1 MGWFVSYV
9 RSSVGAKQVMAVTGL
24 ALLLFTLVHMLGHL
38 GMFRGRDA
46 YNTYAHTLQSLGTLK
61 WLMRGGLLAVFV
73 IHVASGLSLAAAN
86 RAARPV
92 RYAVTRRVRT
102 TIFARTMAIT
112 GLVILLFVVYHLCHF
127 TLGWVQPDAFHQ
139 LDDKGR
145 YDAYDMFIAGFR
157 GQPVLLISYL
167 VPVALLCAH
176 LAHGAS
182 SWLQTLGLRHPRY
195 DRGLEL
201 VGPVLAV
208 ILIVGYF
215 APPLAVAFHLI
226 TP

>member
-24 ALLLFTLVHMLGHL
+24 GLLLFTIIHMLGHL
-38 GMFRGRDA
+38 GMFAGRGA
-46 YNTYAHTLQSLGTLK
+46 YDSYAHTLQSMGTLK
-61 WLMRGGLLAVFV
+61 WLIRGGLLAIFV
-73 IHVASGLSLAAAN
+73 IHVAAGLRLASAN
-86 RAARPV
+86 RAARPS
-92 RYAVTRRVRT
+92 RYVVTRHQRT
-102 TIFARTMAIT
+102 SIFARTMAVT
-112 GLVILLFVVYHLCHF
+112 GLVILLFIIYHLCHF

-139 LDDKGR
+139 LDDQGR
-145 YDAYDMFIAGFR
+145 YDAYGMFVAGFR
-157 GQPVLLISYL
+157 DQPLLLISYL
-167 VPVALLCAH
+167 VPVGLLCAH